1 MKRRK
6 FGDLFTKCRFLEWI
20 IKNNES
26 KNYSL
31 ASEFLFS
38 EEKRYADIVKITKSS
53 TTAYEIKSEK
63 DNTYRLYEQLNC
75 YSKTFDYTYVVC
87 HIKHL
92 EAVYKIANLGIGII
106 TETSPRRFKII
117 RKATKNL
124 SLSPLS
130 LLTLFSRVELQQF
143 CNKKLD
149 KTIPLEML
157 RKQLSPEINLANL
170 KKYFR
175 NTLFNRY
182 KILTERFLR
191 EIEKDSIHPDDLL
204 TLSRSANIEQSIW

>member
-20 IKNNES
+20 IKNNKS

-87 HIKHL
+87 HIK
-92 EAVYKIANLGIGII
+92 
-106 TETSPRRFKII
+106 
-117 RKATKNL
+117 
-124 SLSPLS
+124 
-130 LLTLFSRVELQQF
+130 
-143 CNKKLD
+143 
-149 KTIPLEML
+149 L
-157 RKQLSPEINLANL
+157 R
-170 KKYFR
+170 
-175 NTLFNRY
+175 
-182 KILTERFLR
+182 ILVSE
-191 EIEKDSIHPDDLL
+191 
-204 TLSRSANIEQSIW
+204 